1 MAFFIGKTADQVR
14 SDVVTPG
21 HCGLDPQSHT
31 TYMAFLMSETADQ
44 VRSDVVAGI
53 HGFFH
58 W

>member
-1 MAFFIGKTADQVR
+1 MSSIFLDGAHLVIA
-14 SDVVTPG
+14 
-21 HCGLDPQSHT
+21 GLTRNHT